1 MLTQLYPFAKL
12 RNTFSYAIFYA
23 VQNIAARQ
31 NSAGDIIIST
41 QPAAQPALQQ
51 PAFNAESILR
61 NDNSLLQQQ
70 QQQQENNN
78 NSSNNNNI
86 IEQNIDN
93 NNQNNNSEVDS
104 HSESSSS
111 DEDGSSDSSDNDSSS
126 SSSDEDSESSDTGI
140 LRIPKKKR
148 YKRGEKIIIKKANK
162 KTIKISKKDIKKALK
177 KRNMNEKVSKAAH
190 NRIKAAL
197 KQNPKWNYLSPVL
210 ANIHGLNSTGYW
222 KKFGQINV
230 TKIKFIATQVILE
243 ILEQRAKLSSEKHIK
258 VDIKYLIRLYQNM
271 VAYNDVD
278 CSTVLIAV
286 INMVL
291 KGNSFKQAYKATE
304 MNFSNLRTATSE
316 SISAGYVK
324 NNNNNNKATTK
335 TVYVRPCRDFNFA
348 EAGCSRQKC
357 RFAHTCVWCGKRNHG
372 LKRCRESIPPMVIG
386 QRPVGLPPP
395 R

>member
-31 NSAGDIIIST
+31 NSAG
-41 QPAAQPALQQ
+41 AAQPALQQ

-78 NSSNNNNI
+78 NNSNNNNI

-111 DEDGSSDSSDNDSSS
+111 DEDGSSDSSDDDSSS

-148 YKRGEKIIIKKANK
+148 YKRGEKIIIKKTNK

-243 ILEQRAKLSSEKHIK
+243 ILEQRAKLLSEKHIK

-324 NNNNNNKATTK
+324 NNNNNVNMMFLT
-335 TVYVRPCRDFNFA
+335 N
-348 EAGCSRQKC
+348 
-357 RFAHTCVWCGKRNHG
+357 
-372 LKRCRESIPPMVIG
+372 IPII
-386 QRPVGLPPP
+386 
-395 R
+395 